1 MKPIVEF
8 AIKQPITIAVGVIL
22 IIIAGLLTLNSVS
35 IRMTPEV
42 DSVVISVSTGWQSA
56 SPEQIESDII
66 EEQEAQLGDL
76 KGLVSM
82 TSISSAGVGEIRLE
96 FETGTDI
103 DAALAEVTRK
113 LNEVPNY
120 PSDAVSQPEVKGV
133 DPDSVDYIAWIGL
146 ASTDPNFDA
155 STLYDFMERRMKPV
169 FERLE
174 GIAEVGVIGSREAE
188 VLVKVDPI
196 ELAQRGLNWGD
207 LVDAIQLSNGNFS
220 GGLLPEGKN
229 NYKLRAVGRFYDAES
244 VKSLVIRR
252 DESGPVYLGD
262 IADVELTFKES
273 TGWVRA
279 RGQKMSFFNFQ
290 LQSGA
295 NVIDT
300 MKLIKEQVAEF
311 NKPGGALEQY
321 AKSRG
326 MNGTLELVQVYD
338 ATVYVEEA
346 IDLVRS
352 NILLGG
358 VLATI
363 TLLLFLR
370 SLRTVGIIAISIPI
384 SIIGTI
390 VAMIALGRSI
400 NIVSLAGMAFAV
412 GMVVDN
418 SIVVIENIFR
428 HMEMGKGVKRAA
440 LEGTK
445 EVADAVLA
453 STMTTVVVFFP
464 ILLIK
469 EDAGQLFQDIAYA
482 IMAAVTLS
490 FVIAITV
497 IPALASGYLK
507 EPKKTA
513 TNSNGTST
521 KGLSWNPL
529 VLIPNL
535 VYQAVYAITGSWLL
549 RIGVV
554 AFFVIIT
561 VVGIRI
567 LTPPLD
573 YLPRGNRN
581 IIFGIMVPPPGY
593 NLDKMAAI
601 GDRIEET
608 LRPYWEATDNK
619 FQVET
624 ILEGGTPS
632 VVDERKPIMV
642 ENYKGEM
649 VEITPPPMNNY
660 FMATFS
666 GILFHGAISEDPRTV
681 TDLADLMNM
690 ATNPSVAPDAFGFAF
705 QPSVFR
711 TGGQTGSAIK
721 IDLMGEDQDNI
732 NRAAMALF
740 GSLFGE
746 YGPASVTPEPKNFM
760 LPAPEIRATPKDER
774 LRELGLNRRDV
785 GFAMQANG
793 DGILL
798 VRQYEVGGELK
809 DLKLITPG
817 ALSDDPLQALRE
829 SPIATD
835 DGYIVD
841 LESIANVDY
850 VRSPDQIKHV
860 DRRRAVTLEFTPP
873 VDVPLE
879 DAIQI
884 VNDRVKEFRAD
895 GTFTPDV
902 DVQLAGSAG
911 KLKVLQNILMGDG
924 TVMGTIT
931 SSLFLALAVVYLL
944 MVVLF
949 QNWMY
954 PLVIMITV
962 PLAALGGFVG
972 LAVVHELSLTDR
984 YLPVQNMD
992 VLTIL
997 GFVILAGTVVNNAIL
1012 IVYQTLGFIQG
1023 NAEDS
1028 DVDFNPDTM
1037 TAREAIAL
1045 GVKSRV
1051 RPILMTILTS
1061 VLGMLPLVILP
1072 GSGSELYRGLGAVIV
1087 GGMIVSTVFTLILIP
1102 TVLSMM
1108 LFKTV
1113 REKEL
1118 EASKST
1124 AAFTPSTATE

>member
-1 MKPIVEF
+1 MKSIVEF
-8 AIKQPITIAVGVIL
+8 AIKQPISVAVGVIL
-22 IIIAGLLTLNSVS
+22 IIIAGLLTLNTVS
-35 IRMTPEV
+35 IRMSPEV

-66 EEQEAQLGDL
+66 EEQEAQLGEL

-82 TSISSAGVGEIRLE
+82 TSISSAGLGEIRLE

-103 DAALAEVTRK
+103 DSALAEVTRK

-120 PSDAVSQPEVKGV
+120 PSAAVSQPEVKGI

-146 ASTDPNFDA
+146 ASTDPDFDA
-155 STLYDFMERRMKPV
+155 STLYDFMDRRMKPI

-174 GIAEVGVIGSREAE
+174 GISEVGVIGSREAE
-188 VLVKVDPI
+188 VLVKVDPV
-196 ELAQRGLNWGD
+196 ELAQRGLNWAN

-244 VKSLVIRR
+244 VKGLVIRR

-262 IADVELTFKES
+262 IADVELSYKES

-300 MKLIKEQVAEF
+300 MELIKDQVAEF

-321 AKSRG
+321 AKSRN

-338 ATVYVEEA
+338 ATVYVKEA
-346 IDLVRS
+346 VVLVRD

-358 VLATI
+358 VLAII

-370 SLRTVGIIAISIPI
+370 SLRTIGIIAIAIPI

-428 HMEMGKGVKRAA
+428 HMEMRKSVARAA
-440 LEGTK
+440 LDGTK

-453 STMTTVVVFFP
+453 SSLTTVVVFLP

-482 IMAAVTLS
+482 IMSAVVLS
-490 FVIAITV
+490 FVVAITV
-497 IPALASGYLK
+497 IPTLASRYLK
-507 EPKKTA
+507 APKKKDDTA
-513 TNSNGTST
+513 KSKSNST
-521 KGLSWNPL
+521 SWNPL
-529 VLIPNL
+529 VQIPNL
-535 VYQAVYAITGSWLL
+535 VYHAVYAITGSWLL

-554 AFFVIIT
+554 VFFITIT
-561 VVGIRI
+561 VIGIKV

-581 IIFGIMVPPPGY
+581 IVFGIMVPPPGY
-593 NLDKMAAI
+593 NLDKMAVI
-601 GDRIEET
+601 GDRLEET
-608 LRPYWEATDNK
+608 LRPYWEATENK

-624 ILEGGTPS
+624 ILEGGTPT
-632 VVDERKPIMV
+632 VKDERKSIQTV
-642 ENYKGEM
+642 DSEGEPLE
-649 VEITPPPMNNY
+649 VTPPPLNNY
-660 FMATFS
+660 FMATFG
-666 GILFHGAISEDPRTV
+666 GILFHGAISEDPRLV
-681 TDLADLMNM
+681 TDVVTLMNE
-690 ATNPSVAPDAFGFAF
+690 AANPTVAPDVFGFAF

-721 IDLMGEDQDNI
+721 IDLMGENQDNI

-746 YGPASVTPEPKNFM
+746 YGPGSVTPEPNNFM

-774 LRELGLNRRDV
+774 LRELGLTRRDV
-785 GFAMQANG
+785 GLAMQANG

-809 DLKLITPG
+809 DIKLITPG
-817 ALSDDPLQALRE
+817 ALSADPLQALRE
-829 SPIATD
+829 SPIATNE
-835 DGYIVD
+835 GYIVD
-841 LESIANVDY
+841 LESVANVDY
-850 VRSPDQIKHV
+850 VRSPDKIKHV

-873 VDVPLE
+873 VDLPLE
-879 DAIQI
+879 DAIGI
-884 VNDRVKEFRAD
+884 INDRVSDFRAD
-895 GTFTPDV
+895 GTFSPDV

-911 KLKVLQNILMGDG
+911 KLAILQRILMGDG
-924 TVMGTIT
+924 TFIGTIT
-931 SSLFLALAVVYLL
+931 SSLFLALTVVYLL

-949 QNWMY
+949 QNWLY

-962 PLAALGGFVG
+962 PLAVLGGFVG
-972 LAVVHELSLTDR
+972 LSIVHEWSSTHR

-1012 IVYQTLGFIQG
+1012 IVYQTLGFVSG

-1028 DVDFNPDTM
+1028 DVDFNPDTI
-1037 TAREAIAL
+1037 TVREAIAM

-1051 RPILMTILTS
+1051 RPILMSIMTS

-1087 GGMIVSTVFTLILIP
+1087 GGMIVSTVFTLFLIP

-1108 LFKTV
+1108 IFKTD
-1113 REKEL
+1113 REKALEGNTTLKEL
-1118 EASKST
+1118 NTQESNL
-1124 AAFTPSTATE
+1124 